1 MSNQPRVTLAPRVAE
16 STTYTSDVAAASPG
30 AKTVDL
36 RYREGLL
43 IKTKHSLAE
52 RREREENEEANYEQ
66 IYG

>member
-1 MSNQPRVTLAPRVAE
+1 MSNQPKVTLAPRVAE

-36 RYREGLL
+36 RYREG
-43 IKTKHSLAE
+43 